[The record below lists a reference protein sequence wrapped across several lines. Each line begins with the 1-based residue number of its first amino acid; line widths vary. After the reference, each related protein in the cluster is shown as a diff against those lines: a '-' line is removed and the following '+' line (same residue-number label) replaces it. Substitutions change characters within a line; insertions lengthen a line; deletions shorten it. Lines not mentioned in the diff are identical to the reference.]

1 MLGRPRKVIEGIA
14 DIDRRSGADACS
26 YQARQP
32 CRSLAILGQ
41 KCRACSLFTL
51 GPRCYSALWPATS
64 SRDTKRALR
73 YSRLAYDNDPT
84 AGEAECVP
92 SSLP

>member
-14 DIDRRSGADACS
+14 DIDRRSGANACS

-41 KCRACSLFTL
+41 KWRACSLFTL

-73 YSRLAYDNDPT
+73 YSRLSYDPT
-84 AGEAECVP
+84 DGEAECVP